1 MSTRLKFLFTAL
13 VLLLCVVMGSYLSGW
28 ILVSW
33 LKLERVPVSLGTYF
47 KYVHALDLPAL
58 APFRAQIKVSGYI
71 GFGVPLALGLGL
83 MALIGRTRAPSLHG
97 QARFATSSDLAKAG
111 FFKPTD
117 TSLIVGKQNG
127 KCLHYSG
134 QQFAILAAPTR
145 SGKGVGIV
153 IPNLL
158 HYQGSVVVLDIK
170 QENFELTSGYRRDAL
185 GQEVF
190 LFNPFAED
198 GRTHRWNPLSYVS
211 GEPHQRVSDVMSIA
225 AMLYPDVN
233 AEQKFWVAQARNAFL
248 AFALYV
254 FEQHE
259 YVQQWDAHRP
269 ELRPTLGAIYRLSSG
284 DGSELKAYLHRLA
297 QQPFLS
303 DSCRTAFS
311 GLLSQAEETFSSIMG
326 TFKEPLNPW
335 VNPIVDAATGADDF
349 LLTDV
354 RKKKMSIYIGIL
366 PHKLAESRLIVNLFF
381 SQLINLNTKELPQN
395 NPDLKHQCLLLMDE
409 FTSIGKVEII
419 ATAVSYMAGY
429 NLRLLP
435 IIQSMAQLDAVYG
448 KEHARTIMTNHALQI
463 LFAPR
468 EQQDANDYSEM
479 LGYTTVRKQSVS
491 RNKSDRSVSE
501 HEERRALMLPQELKA
516 MGMDKQV
523 FVYEGIAHPVQCEK
537 IRYYQDK
544 RLTQR
549 LRDKVPI
556 MPLQLNRSQNNTVK
570 LAPTDVSTPEPVL
583 STAQATAPEEDEMN
597 LKHLAA
603 AGVIT
608 ATALTATACEPI
620 KHLFAERN
628 SAGEPIITGPEF
640 DITKNPNAKQAY
652 QLKVQIKDA
661 PAGGLKHSHA
671 WVGFDVENVK
681 DCGYYIGWP
690 FNGTVPDI
698 FRSIA
703 FPLTQLSPTE
713 YEGTF
718 YTDWGKDGDFF
729 GKGTCHWRF
738 RTVGASFRAT
748 GADGETAFVAMFDT
762 QAPEDQVFAVNK
774 PLTRFYRKEL
784 YPRLKE
790 MDNYSST
797 GIGDTSYFKPEEIFS
812 ITITVQEA
820 Q

>member
-1 MSTRLKFLFTAL
+1 
-13 VLLLCVVMGSYLSGW
+13 
-28 ILVSW
+28 
-33 LKLERVPVSLGTYF
+33 
-47 KYVHALDLPAL
+47 
-58 APFRAQIKVSGYI
+58 
-71 GFGVPLALGLGL
+71 
-83 MALIGRTRAPSLHG
+83 
-97 QARFATSSDLAKAG
+97 
-111 FFKPTD
+111 
-117 TSLIVGKQNG
+117 
-127 KCLHYSG
+127 
-134 QQFAILAAPTR
+134 
-145 SGKGVGIV
+145 
-153 IPNLL
+153 
-158 HYQGSVVVLDIK
+158 
-170 QENFELTSGYRRDAL
+170 
-185 GQEVF
+185 
-190 LFNPFAED
+190 
-198 GRTHRWNPLSYVS
+198 
-211 GEPHQRVSDVMSIA
+211 
-225 AMLYPDVN
+225 
-233 AEQKFWVAQARNAFL
+233 
-248 AFALYV
+248 
-254 FEQHE
+254 
-259 YVQQWDAHRP
+259 
-269 ELRPTLGAIYRLSSG
+269 
-284 DGSELKAYLHRLA
+284 
-297 QQPFLS
+297 
-303 DSCRTAFS
+303 
-311 GLLSQAEETFSSIMG
+311 
-326 TFKEPLNPW
+326 
-335 VNPIVDAATGADDF
+335 
-349 LLTDV
+349 
-354 RKKKMSIYIGIL
+354 
-366 PHKLAESRLIVNLFF
+366 
-381 SQLINLNTKELPQN
+381 
-395 NPDLKHQCLLLMDE
+395 
-409 FTSIGKVEII
+409 
-419 ATAVSYMAGY
+419 
-429 NLRLLP
+429 
-435 IIQSMAQLDAVYG
+435 
-448 KEHARTIMTNHALQI
+448 
-463 LFAPR
+463 
-468 EQQDANDYSEM
+468 
-479 LGYTTVRKQSVS
+479 
-491 RNKSDRSVSE
+491 
-501 HEERRALMLPQELKA
+501 

-774 PLTRFYRKEL
+774 PLTRFH
-784 YPRLKE
+784 LKE
-790 MDNYSST
+790 DYPTVAKIPNYSST
-797 GIGDTSYFKPEEIFS
+797 GIGDVNYFKPEEIFS